1 MKRTTMLLAIGALI
15 LLVSGMGAVNA
26 ETNENANA
34 WYGPMYNWMAD
45 HMGSYGYGPGAC
57 WGGYGSSYAYADTT
71 QEIAVPTV
79 EDAYDIA
86 KTKISADV
94 SMDNIYQMSRWWVVY
109 YTDADGAIKQG
120 RIDSFTGEVVQ
131 DFNTYSNTYARN
143 YQSGTSSRNY
153 RGGMG
158 TGMMYGY

>member
-1 MKRTTMLLAIGALI
+1 MLLTIGALAI
-15 LLVSGMGAVNA
+15 LVSGAGIVSAHTDEN
-26 ETNENANA
+26 TNG
-34 WYGPMYNWMAD
+34 WYGSMHNWMAD

-57 WGGYGSSYAYADTT
+57 WSGYGSSYPYADTT
-71 QEIAVPTV
+71 QEYAVPTV

-86 KTKISADV
+86 KTQISADV
-94 SMDNIYQMSRWWVVY
+94 SMDNIYQMGRWWVVY

-120 RIDSFTGEVVQ
+120 RIDAFTGDVIT
-131 DFNTYSNTYARN
+131 DTSTYSDTY
-143 YQSGTSSRNY
+143 YQSGTPSRNY